1 MKTKRLVVLTG
12 AALLSFVTACQSGGG
27 DKVAEKP
34 KESVDLSKPAELTFF
49 MMAGD
54 SEEGFNERIGN
65 PIRKKFPHYTIKY
78 IRSQQGTTLPELI
91 TAGQVIDIYFDS
103 IGNFSDGLLKYQM
116 EYDMT
121 DLMKK
126 SGVDVNRYEPTLID
140 AMKQISG
147 GKMYGLPV
155 YNSNLVLFYNK
166 AIFDKF
172 GVPYPKDGMTWDETL
187 ALAGKLTRT
196 EDGKQ
201 YLGLTVSPT
210 HLFRMNQF
218 SLPYV
223 EPGKDT
229 PTVNRDPWKKL
240 LQKTI
245 IEPAADEGY
254 KAKIIELK
262 NKLPYREALLKEQYM
277 AMFVFLS
284 SMPFTVPD
292 EIAPLNWDMVS
303 LPTFSEMP
311 GIGSQAYP
319 TYFSVTAMSKNKEA
333 AMEVIKFLGSDE
345 YQTEMA
351 RKGTMPVLNNES
363 IKKLLG
369 QDTQFKDKNFNAV
382 FHNKFAPISPKTIY
396 DVSIEKILTNK
407 LVPLA
412 KQEIDINTALRTAE
426 DEANK
431 SIMELKLK

>member
-1 MKTKRLVVLTG
+1 MKTKRLVVLAGT
-12 AALLSFVTACQSGGG
+12 ALLSLMTACQTGNGGQE
-27 DKVAEKP
+27 AEKP
-34 KESVDLSKPAELTFF
+34 KESIVSKPAELTFF

-54 SEEGFNERIGN
+54 SEDGFNERIGN
-65 PIRKKFPHYTIKY
+65 AIRKKFPQYTIKY
-78 IRSQQGTTLPELI
+78 IRSQPGTTLPELI

-103 IGNFSDGLLKYQM
+103 IGNFSDGLLKYQL

-121 DLMKK
+121 GLMKQ

-172 GVPYPKDGMTWDETL
+172 GVPYPKDGMTWDEAL

-196 EDGKQ
+196 EGGRQ

-210 HLFRMNQF
+210 HLFRMNSF

-229 PTVNRDPWKKL
+229 PTVNQEQWKKL

-245 IEPAADEGY
+245 IDPAADEGY
-254 KAKIIELK
+254 KEKIIELK
-262 NKLPYREALLKEQYM
+262 NKLPYREALLKEQYL

-311 GIGSQAYP
+311 GVGSQAYP

-351 RKGTMPVLNNES
+351 RKGTMPVLRDAS

-369 QDTQFKDKNFNAV
+369 QDTPFKDKNFNAV
-382 FHNKFAPISPKTIY
+382 FHNKFAPISPKSVY
-396 DVSIEKILTNK
+396 DVSIEKILNNK

-412 KQEIDINTALRTAE
+412 KQEIDINTALRSAE
-426 DEANK
+426 EEAIK
-431 SIMELKLK
+431 SIRELKLK